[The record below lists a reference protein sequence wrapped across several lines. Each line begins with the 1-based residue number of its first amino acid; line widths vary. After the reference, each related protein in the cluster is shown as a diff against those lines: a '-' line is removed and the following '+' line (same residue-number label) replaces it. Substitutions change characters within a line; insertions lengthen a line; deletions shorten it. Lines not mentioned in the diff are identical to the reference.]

1 MRHQKGR
8 CTALIPANVPATAVR
23 SQLLRLD
30 CPGFASG
37 RPGCQAL
44 DGKANP
50 GNQHLT
56 LWLPL
61 ARGHQIR
68 RLLARGWRWDK
79 TWHKLVSRVYL
90 SSYWRCNV
98 PAGKTL
104 LECLVPFKVKLERFL
119 SRETRWV
126 ELDSIEVDKDHTAL
140 NITSTLQRK
149 YAQIL
154 LNIYSKV
161 HVTNELIFW
170 LNFRITKADDW

>member
-1 MRHQKGR
+1 M
-8 CTALIPANVPATAVR
+8 
-23 SQLLRLD
+23 
-30 CPGFASG
+30 
-37 RPGCQAL
+37 
-44 DGKANP
+44 
-50 GNQHLT
+50 
-56 LWLPL
+56 
-61 ARGHQIR
+61 
-68 RLLARGWRWDK
+68 
-79 TWHKLVSRVYL
+79 
-90 SSYWRCNV
+90 
-98 PAGKTL
+98 
-104 LECLVPFKVKLERFL
+104 PFKVKLERFL